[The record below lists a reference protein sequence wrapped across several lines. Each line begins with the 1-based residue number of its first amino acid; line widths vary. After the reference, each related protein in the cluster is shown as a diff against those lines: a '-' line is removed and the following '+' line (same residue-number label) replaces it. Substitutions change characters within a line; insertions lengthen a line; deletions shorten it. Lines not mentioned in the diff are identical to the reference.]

1 MNNQMVFHDLVSR
14 SCIMVI
20 PFKRSLI
27 HKYVYAS
34 GVAMLSLHSLTLVFP
49 IDPDIIFII

>member
-1 MNNQMVFHDLVSR
+1 MVF
-14 SCIMVI
+14 

-27 HKYVYAS
+27 HKYVHAS
-34 GVAMLSLHSLTLVFP
+34 GVAMLSLLSLTLVFP